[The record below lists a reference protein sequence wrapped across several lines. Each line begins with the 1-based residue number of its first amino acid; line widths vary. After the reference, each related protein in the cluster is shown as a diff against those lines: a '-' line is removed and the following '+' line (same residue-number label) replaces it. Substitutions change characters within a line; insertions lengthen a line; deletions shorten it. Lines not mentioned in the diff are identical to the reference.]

1 MCSRIPTWTL
11 IGAPNSTFTIQF
23 FGSSPQDPTGV
34 GEGGIYLGQAT
45 AVTGPDGVAFYSA
58 NVPTLL
64 KSGQF
69 VTASLQSV
77 TAAAAGVA
85 MPDDF
90 RVSITNADG
99 KDAYPIASFTWLLL
113 YQNPTDKERA
123 RVMVDFLKW
132 AITDGQ
138 KFAPDLGY
146 AQLPQPVVE
155 KEMAALGRLSS

>member
-1 MCSRIPTWTL
+1 SCHSLSKGSPEDKQKVGVATSVNWPAGVGAKGNEGVSGLVKQTPGAIGYVEL
-11 IGAPNSTFTIQF
+11 IYASHNNIA
-23 FGSSPQDPTGV
+23 FGSVQNK
-34 GEGGIYLGQAT
+34 A
-45 AVTGPDGVAFYSA
+45 
-58 NVPTLL
+58 
-64 KSGQF
+64 GQF

-113 YQNPTDKERA
+113 YQNPTDKERG
-123 RVMVDFLKW
+123 RIMVDFLRW
-132 AITDGQ
+132 ALTDGQ

-146 AQLPQPVVE
+146 AQLPQP
-155 KEMAALGRLSS
+155 A

>member
-1 MCSRIPTWTL
+1 DLRDCPRGL
-11 IGAPNSTFTIQF
+11 STGIAE
-23 FGSSPQDPTGV
+23 GV
-34 GEGGIYLGQAT
+34 ECVRRDSAAT
-45 AVTGPDGVAFYSA
+45 
-58 NVPTLL
+58 
-64 KSGQF
+64 
-69 VTASLQSV
+69 
-77 TAAAAGVA
+77 GVA

-90 RVSITNADG
+90 RVSITNPDG

-146 AQLPQPVVE
+146 APLPQTVVD
-155 KEMAALGRLSS
+155 KEMAAIGKVSS